1 MPFLCCRSSSPVLS
15 ARLISHIRAGILVG
29 ASACVPAADD
39 AVLARSS
46 SVLRCDRLYKSEFMS
61 EALK

>member
-1 MPFLCCRSSSPVLS
+1 MLS
-15 ARLISHIRAGILVG
+15 ARLISHIVELGYWSERVP
-29 ASACVPAADD
+29 VPAADD

>member
-15 ARLISHIRAGILVG
+15 ARLISHIVELGYWSERVP
-29 ASACVPAADD
+29 VPAADD